1 MDIMQ
6 SKAKNFVSSNTSSER
21 KNQVEYIAKVFE
33 KYPECRETIEN
44 ALSNDKDFDTVCKNI
59 KDSIEAIED
68 AETELDNKVD
78 KIKDAIK
85 LFGNSE
91 DLTENL
97 KSYFTYKFMIKILTN
112 EKENIIDEENK
123 FSSKNLI
130 QVVDEKYCKKYNK
143 EQYNKTIISSFLTQ
157 EQTSIF
163 DYIFDDIDK
172 EESDEN
178 YDLTKDDSGKFK
190 RIDEQGREIN

>member
-21 KNQVEYIAKVFE
+21 KNQVEYISKVFE
-33 KYPECRETIEN
+33 KYPECKETIQN

-78 KIKDAIK
+78 KIKAAIK

-123 FSSKNLI
+123 FSSKNLM
-130 QVVDEKYCKKYNK
+130 QVVDEKYCKKYCK

-178 YDLTKDDSGKFK
+178 YNLTKDDSGKFEK
-190 RIDEQGREIN
+190 IDEQGREIN

>member
-1 MDIMQ
+1 MQ

-78 KIKDAIK
+78 KIKDNV
-85 LFGNSE
+85 LS
-91 DLTENL
+91 
-97 KSYFTYKFMIKILTN
+97 
-112 EKENIIDEENK
+112 
-123 FSSKNLI
+123 
-130 QVVDEKYCKKYNK
+130 
-143 EQYNKTIISSFLTQ
+143 
-157 EQTSIF
+157 
-163 DYIFDDIDK
+163 
-172 EESDEN
+172 
-178 YDLTKDDSGKFK
+178 
-190 RIDEQGREIN
+190 